1 MTNQILTTWLTQS
14 DAARRLGVS
23 REAIRQAIAAR
34 RIEWNGKTGRD
45 CRVRGDLLPARTLP
59 PLTRA
64 PKDPAIR
71 TGKSP
76 DASTLTRA
84 PKTPAKTPDFPPGET
99 GSPRAPKGSA
109 RRSGSSSEIVATH
122 CTPKGPADK
131 KTSPAP
137 AATVPA
143 SAPKGSITPKGSIAP
158 KSPRTSKM
166 PAQNTP
172 ADQLIDARLRKLE
185 SDIALQTMRLESHKQ
200 EIYNQAL
207 SDFQTA
213 YESAFTPLKKFLLS
227 LDLPAETLRKL
238 AAIADQCDADF
249 QSEITP

>member
-34 RIEWNGKTGRD
+34 RIDWNGKTGRD

-64 PKDPAIR
+64 PK
-71 TGKSP
+71 
-76 DASTLTRA
+76 
-84 PKTPAKTPDFPPGET
+84 TPAKTSAQTPDFPPAET
-99 GSPRAPKGSA
+99 GSPRAPKA
-109 RRSGSSSEIVATH
+109 PACRSGLSSEIVATH
-122 CTPKGPADK
+122 CTPKPTANK
-131 KTSPAP
+131 KSSPAP
-137 AATVPA
+137 AATIPA
-143 SAPKGSITPKGSIAP
+143 RAPKGSSAPKGPAAP
-158 KSPRTSKM
+158 KSTRAPKT
-166 PAQNTP
+166 PTQNTP

-200 EIYNQAL
+200 EIYDQAL

-213 YESAFTPLKKFLLS
+213 YESAFAPLKKFLLS
-227 LDLPAETLRKL
+227 LDLPADTLREL
-238 AAIADQCDADF
+238 ARIADQCDTDF
-249 QSEITP
+249 QSRITP

>member
-1 MTNQILTTWLTQS
+1 MTNPILTTWLTQS

-45 CRVRGDLLPARTLP
+45 CRVRGNLLPARTLS

-64 PKDPAIR
+64 PK
-71 TGKSP
+71 
-76 DASTLTRA
+76 
-84 PKTPAKTPDFPPGET
+84 
-99 GSPRAPKGSA
+99 GSA
-109 RRSGSSSEIVATH
+109 N
-122 CTPKGPADK
+122 K

-143 SAPKGSITPKGSIAP
+143 SAPKGSITPKNT
-158 KSPRTSKM
+158 RTQKT

-185 SDIALQTMRLESHKQ
+185 SDIALQTMRLESNRK
-200 EIYNQAL
+200 EIYDQAL

-213 YESAFTPLKKFLLS
+213 YESAFAPLKKFLLS

>member
-1 MTNQILTTWLTQS
+1 MTNHILTTWLTQS

-23 REAIRQAIAAR
+23 REAIRQAITAR
-34 RIEWNGKTGRD
+34 RIEWNGKSGRD

-76 DASTLTRA
+76 DASTQTRT
-84 PKTPAKTPDFPPGET
+84 PKT
-99 GSPRAPKGSA
+99 
-109 RRSGSSSEIVATH
+109 
-122 CTPKGPADK
+122 
-131 KTSPAP
+131 
-137 AATVPA
+137 
-143 SAPKGSITPKGSIAP
+143 
-158 KSPRTSKM
+158 

-207 SDFQTA
+207 SDFQAA
-213 YESAFTPLKKFLLS
+213 YESAFAPLKKFLLS
-227 LDLPAETLRKL
+227 LDLPAETLREL

-249 QSEITP
+249 QSKITP

>member
-1 MTNQILTTWLTQS
+1 MTNNNLTWLSQS

-45 CRVRGDLLPARTLP
+45 CRVRGDLLPARTLT

-64 PKDPAIR
+64 PK
-71 TGKSP
+71 
-76 DASTLTRA
+76 
-84 PKTPAKTPDFPPGET
+84 
-99 GSPRAPKGSA
+99 GSA
-109 RRSGSSSEIVATH
+109 N
-122 CTPKGPADK
+122 K
-131 KTSPAP
+131 KSSPAP

-143 SAPKGSITPKGSIAP
+143 RAPKSSSAPKG
-158 KSPRTSKM
+158 

-213 YESAFTPLKKFLLS
+213 YESAFSPLKKFLLS
-227 LDLPAETLRKL
+227 LDLPPETLRKL

-249 QSEITP
+249 QSKITP